1 MDFFGKIFEKMNQID
16 KLRIKEQ
23 FALKNLIT
31 SNADKIQQLEEDTQ
45 AMRKRLDM
53 QQTQMLDLN
62 QHLKLQN
69 ERASEFQQMFLKK
82 YTEDTQRSLDI
93 MSKNKKG
100 ID

>member
-53 QQTQMLDLN
+53 Q
-62 QHLKLQN
+62 
-69 ERASEFQQMFLKK
+69 
-82 YTEDTQRSLDI
+82 
-93 MSKNKKG
+93 
-100 ID
+100 